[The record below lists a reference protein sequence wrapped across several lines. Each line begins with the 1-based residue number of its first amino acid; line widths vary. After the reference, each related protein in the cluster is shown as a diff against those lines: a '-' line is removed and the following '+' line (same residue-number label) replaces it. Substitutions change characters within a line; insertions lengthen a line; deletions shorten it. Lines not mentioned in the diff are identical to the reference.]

1 MRMRVVPFTV
11 ALLLLVTAGCS
22 SSDPTASDEY
32 AALDQELAQTSQ
44 ALVEA
49 EAQLTAVTA
58 EREAQVGGGEPT
70 STRHENAR
78 ANQETLLAII
88 KDPSA
93 FGSEQEVLDLLDEMA
108 IPEVVSGD
116 LAFGGVRTGIWR
128 VGWRNTLFGGMDATI
143 HTWTSW
149 LSEDGSVGGSLW
161 TWSGSAQN
169 GEPFDLQSLEISR
182 FDDEGLYTEVIMQYP
197 YENAEVHRRIA
208 EGN

>member
-1 MRMRVVPFTV
+1 MKKRVVPFTV
-11 ALLLLVTAGCS
+11 ALLLLVMAGCS

-32 AALDQELAQTSQ
+32 AALEQELTQANNETAQIEDQ
-44 ALVEA
+44 LVEI
-49 EAQLTAVTA
+49 TA
-58 EREAQVGGGEPT
+58 ERDALAEGVEPT
-70 STRHENAR
+70 STRYGNAK

-88 KDPSA
+88 KDPAA
-93 FGSEQEVLDLLDEMA
+93 FGTEQEVLDILDEMA
-108 IPEVVSGD
+108 TPDVASGD
-116 LAFGGVRTGIWR
+116 LAFGGVMTGIWR
-128 VGWRNTLFGGMDATI
+128 QGWRNTLFGGMDASI

-169 GEPFDLQSLEISR
+169 GEQFDLQGLEISR